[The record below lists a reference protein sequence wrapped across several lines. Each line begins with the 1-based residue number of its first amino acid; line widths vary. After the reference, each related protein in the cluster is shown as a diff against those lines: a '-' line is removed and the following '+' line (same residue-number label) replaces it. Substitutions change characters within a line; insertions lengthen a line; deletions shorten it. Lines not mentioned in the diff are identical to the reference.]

1 MSCSIE
7 ADLRHSS
14 PVTTSGRLVGGRAAL
29 RDAVSMSSD
38 EQWQVSGSAAHKY
51 ERFVASWFE
60 SWAVDLVERAGV
72 QPGSHLLDVACGT
85 GIVTR
90 VAGPVV
96 GSTGT
101 VVASDLNESMLAEA
115 RLYPVDGAP
124 VEWRQADAAD
134 LPFDSGVFDAVLC
147 QQGLQFVPAKA
158 AAVGEMRR
166 VLRPDGVAA
175 VSVWRSPEH
184 NPYISAIADGLTR
197 HVSVDAGQTMLA
209 PCGFGDLQ
217 VLTQLFADSGFSTV
231 KVDAVTIERD
241 PMDPV
246 EAIGGNLAALPI
258 AEQIAGMRPDA
269 RALMIDDIVESLAE
283 YIIDDRLRSPNSAYV
298 VIANA

>member
-1 MSCSIE
+1 
-7 ADLRHSS
+7 
-14 PVTTSGRLVGGRAAL
+14 
-29 RDAVSMSSD
+29 MSSD
-38 EQWQVSGSAAHKY
+38 ERWQVSGSAAHKY

-115 RLYPVDGAP
+115 RLHPVNGAP

-134 LPFDSGVFDAVLC
+134 LPFGSGVFDAVLC

-217 VLTQLFADSGFSTV
+217 ELTQLFADSGFSAV
-231 KVDAVTIERD
+231 KVDAVIIERD

-269 RALMIDDIVESLAE
+269 RALMIHDIVESLAE